1 MKRTKDELLANLKK
15 VIGDNTSD
23 DAVSLIEDITDTF
36 DGSTGS
42 SSDEDKKKIEELEQK
57 LKDNDDMWRKKYTDR
72 FFNPDPKNAKTGNE
86 VDETEDEGEEEE
98 EPTSFEELFSTEG

>member
-15 VIGDNTSD
+15 VIGENTSD
-23 DAVSLIEDITDTF
+23 DAVALIEDITDTF

-72 FFNPDPKNAKTGNE
+72 FFNPDPTKTK
-86 VDETEDEGEEEE
+86 TEDEDDGSDDGKEEDE
-98 EPTSFEELFSTEG
+98 EPTTFEELFTTEN